1 MTTGTPI
8 RRFRQTKIV
17 ATLGPSSSTPAM
29 IRSLFEAGVDV
40 FRLNFSHG
48 THADHGERLRAIRA
62 LEQEMQR
69 PIAVMADLQGPKL
82 RLGTFANG
90 PVTLTV
96 GQRFRLDLSSLPG
109 DTTRVGMPH
118 PEIFAALQ
126 PETDLLL
133 DDGKVRLRVVDCSA
147 EHADTI
153 VVAGTRLSDRKGV
166 NVPDVVLPLSP
177 LTAKD
182 RADLVFALDQGVDWV
197 ALSFVQR
204 PEDVAEAR
212 KLIDGRAALLSKLEK
227 PQAIQHLE
235 RIVELSDGVM
245 VARGDLGVEM
255 PPEDVP
261 SLQKRIVHQARL
273 AGKPV
278 IVATQMLESMISA
291 PAPTRAEASD
301 VATAIFDGADAVML
315 SAETASGSYPIE
327 AVSIMDRIARR
338 VETDPLYRTM
348 MDASHA
354 DPQETAADA
363 ITAAARQVAHTIHA
377 AAIVTYTTSG
387 STTLRA
393 ARERPEV
400 PILCLTASAAASRR
414 LVLAYGV
421 HSVLTEDVQNFSD
434 MVHKATRIAYLHG
447 LAEDGQRLVITA
459 GVPFGMPGSTNILR
473 IAWVERPS
481 RPAGSTARNA
491 QDVPSDLQ
499 SSNELT
505 PVMAGAED

>member
-1 MTTGTPI
+1 MNPNPLM

-17 ATLGPSSSTPAM
+17 ATLGPSSSTPEM
-29 IRSLFEAGVDV
+29 IRALFETGVDV

-48 THADHGERLRAIRA
+48 SHADHGARLRTIRA
-62 LEQEMQR
+62 LEQEVGR

-82 RLGTFANG
+82 RLGVFAG
-90 PVTLTV
+90 GAVTLTA
-96 GQRFRLDLSSLPG
+96 GQSFRLDLSKEPG
-109 DTTRVGMPH
+109 NTARVGMPH
-118 PEIFAALQ
+118 PEIFAALK
-126 PETDLLL
+126 PEAELLL
-133 DDGKVRLRVVDCSA
+133 DDGKVRLRVVSCSP
-147 EHADTI
+147 EHADTV

-177 LTAKD
+177 LTKKD
-182 RADLVFALDQGVDWV
+182 LADLAFALDQGVDWV

-204 PEDVAEAR
+204 PEDVADAR
-212 KLIDGRAALLSKLEK
+212 KLIAGRAALLSKMEK

-235 RIVELSDGVM
+235 RIVELSDGIM
-245 VARGDLGVEM
+245 VARGDLGVEL

-261 SLQKRIVHQARL
+261 SIQKRLVREARM

-301 VATAIFDGADAVML
+301 VATAVFDGADAVML
-315 SAETASGSYPIE
+315 SAETASGDYPLE

-338 VETDPLYRTM
+338 VENDPHYRSIM
-348 MDASHA
+348 NAQHPDPEQNAS
-354 DPQETAADA
+354 DA
-363 ITAAARQVAHTIHA
+363 ITAAARQVAHTVRA

-400 PILCLTASAAASRR
+400 PILCLTASAITSRR

-421 HSVLTEDVQNFSD
+421 HAVLTEDVQNFSD
-434 MVHKATRIAYLHG
+434 MVHKAQRIAYAHG
-447 LAEDGQRLVITA
+447 LADEGQRLVITA
-459 GVPFGMPGSTNILR
+459 GVPFGMPGSTNVLR
-473 IAWVERPS
+473 IAWVERPGQGADS
-481 RPAGSTARNA
+481 AKAEGAKADLEKVDAG
-491 QDVPSDLQ
+491 D
-499 SSNELT
+499 
-505 PVMAGAED
+505 